1 MIDAIFYLLIS
12 VMAACL
18 MTLATVPVVHR
29 RAVRLTLRRIEA
41 TAPRSMSEIQAQQ
54 DQTRAEFAMSMR
66 QLEVK
71 LDTLKSKSIE
81 QRTEVARRDN
91 LIVQLKNKICEQN
104 AAIVALEAQQK
115 AIRDQLRVSEEELS
129 IKSYALVEAQQDL
142 AEQQRR
148 GGKNRSSPDRETQDA
163 LAGLAAILEK
173 AGRTWEEDR
182 VENARLR
189 EAVEQMASQVGRLT
203 ASEGEG
209 ARAPSIIPAAATA
222 PRTLQP
228 IHEH

>member
-12 VMAACL
+12 VLAACL
-18 MTLATVPVVHR
+18 LTLATVPVVHR

-41 TAPRSMSEIQAQQ
+41 AAPRSMSEIQAQQ

-71 LDTLKSKSIE
+71 LETLKNKSVE

-115 AIRDQLRVSEEELS
+115 AIRDQLRVSEEELA

-142 AEQQRR
+142 AEQKRR
-148 GGKNRSSPDRETQDA
+148 GGTNRSSADRDTQDA

-189 EAVEQMASQVGRLT
+189 EAVEQMASQVGQLT
-203 ASEGEG
+203 RPEREDSLSA
-209 ARAPSIIPAAATA
+209 SIIPRAVAI
-222 PRTLQP
+222 PRASQTL
-228 IHEH
+228 HEH